1 MQILLQFYLLILKN
15 FYSVYIRDFI
25 KFFLNSFF
33 SLKRVLV
40 FNLGQQ
46 KKNRFTFK
54 FLQVFVS

>member
-46 KKNRFTFK
+46 KKSVYF
-54 FLQVFVS
+54 